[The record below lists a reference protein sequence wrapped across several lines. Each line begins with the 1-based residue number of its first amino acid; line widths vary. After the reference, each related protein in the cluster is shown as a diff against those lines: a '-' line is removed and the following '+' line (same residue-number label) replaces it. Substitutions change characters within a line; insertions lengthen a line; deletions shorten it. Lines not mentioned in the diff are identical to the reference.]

1 MKKILL
7 LTLTILLIYSCSSEE
22 ESPVA
27 IPVQTPETFGA
38 WGPSFSDQTTD
49 FTQTREGNQGTT
61 ESRQV
66 TISSSAASEGTNE
79 RIDGVDKNDDGDI
92 VDYYANITTT
102 YSASIGGNFSVE
114 SYEITNNQ
122 AVDFLTRNFGVWAN
136 VNDGSYIEATI
147 TYDDES
153 SAKVATGLAY
163 DITDVSATLL
173 TQENITDT
181 CWILDDSELP
191 SDVDIEIVQ
200 NTGDNYDIDI
210 YGLEPEGLITQA
222 DIDLL
227 LDFGVT
233 RIGQYTTIEVVDYD
247 SVSALFAGAAIY
259 ALFDDGSEYVFYSVG
274 WTMLFYGY
282 LDADE
287 YACPSTTGK
296 GFDNSSYVEKFNLEN
311 KKSSLKEF
319 LSSKENIKTSK
330 KLKVDREKIKELI
343 YKNRK

>member
-1 MKKILL
+1 MAA
-7 LTLTILLIYSCSSEE
+7 
-22 ESPVA
+22 PVK
-27 IPVQTPETFGA
+27 TPETFGA
-38 WGPSFSDQTTD
+38 WGPLFSEQTND

-66 TISSSAASEGTNE
+66 TVSSSVASEETNE
-79 RIDGVDKNDDGDI
+79 RIDGVDKNDDDDI

-102 YSASIGGNFSVE
+102 YSASIGGSFSVE
-114 SYEITNNQ
+114 SFETTNNQ
-122 AVDFLTRNFGVWAN
+122 EVDFLTRNFGVWAN

-163 DITDVSATLL
+163 DITDDNATLL
-173 TQENITDT
+173 TQENIIDT
-181 CWILDDSELP
+181 CWTIDDSELP
-191 SDVDIEIVQ
+191 SDAVYEVVQ

-210 YGLEPEGLITQA
+210 YGLEPEGLISQD

-233 RIGQYTTIEVVDYD
+233 RLGQYTTIEVEDYD

-259 ALFDDGSEYVFYSVG
+259 ALFDDGSEYVFYSLG

-296 GFDNSSYVEKFNLEN
+296 GFENSSYAEKFNLKN

-319 LSSKENIKTSK
+319 LSSKKHIKASK
-330 KLKVDREKIKELI
+330 KLKVNREKIKRFI
-343 YKNRK
+343 YKNRKSD

>member
-1 MKKILL
+1 M
-7 LTLTILLIYSCSSEE
+7 
-22 ESPVA
+22 
-27 IPVQTPETFGA
+27 
-38 WGPSFSDQTTD
+38 
-49 FTQTREGNQGTT
+49 
-61 ESRQV
+61 
-66 TISSSAASEGTNE
+66 
-79 RIDGVDKNDDGDI
+79 
-92 VDYYANITTT
+92 
-102 YSASIGGNFSVE
+102 
-114 SYEITNNQ
+114 
-122 AVDFLTRNFGVWAN
+122 WAN

-163 DITDVSATLL
+163 DITDDNATLL
-173 TQENITDT
+173 TQENIIDT
-181 CWILDDSELP
+181 CWTIDDSELP
-191 SDVDIEIVQ
+191 SDAVYEVVQ

-210 YGLEPEGLITQA
+210 YGLEPEGLISQD

-233 RIGQYTTIEVVDYD
+233 RLGQYTTIEAEDYD

-259 ALFDDGSEYVFYSVG
+259 ALFDDGSEYVFYSLG

-296 GFDNSSYVEKFNLEN
+296 GFENSSYAEKFNLKN

-319 LSSKENIKTSK
+319 LSSKKYIKASK
-330 KLKVDREKIKELI
+330 KLKVNREKIKRFI
-343 YKNRK
+343 YKNRKSD

>member
-1 MKKILL
+1 M
-7 LTLTILLIYSCSSEE
+7 
-22 ESPVA
+22 
-27 IPVQTPETFGA
+27 
-38 WGPSFSDQTTD
+38 
-49 FTQTREGNQGTT
+49 
-61 ESRQV
+61 
-66 TISSSAASEGTNE
+66 
-79 RIDGVDKNDDGDI
+79 
-92 VDYYANITTT
+92 
-102 YSASIGGNFSVE
+102 
-114 SYEITNNQ
+114 
-122 AVDFLTRNFGVWAN
+122 WAN

-233 RIGQYTTIEVVDYD
+233 RLG
-247 SVSALFAGAAIY
+247 L
-259 ALFDDGSEYVFYSVG
+259 
-274 WTMLFYGY
+274 
-282 LDADE
+282 
-287 YACPSTTGK
+287 
-296 GFDNSSYVEKFNLEN
+296 
-311 KKSSLKEF
+311 SL
-319 LSSKENIKTSK
+319 IH
-330 KLKVDREKIKELI
+330 I
-343 YKNRK
+343 

>member
-122 AVDFLTRNFGVWAN
+122 AVDFLTRNFENGVP
-136 VNDGSYIEATI
+136 Y
-147 TYDDES
+147 Y
-153 SAKVATGLAY
+153 
-163 DITDVSATLL
+163 
-173 TQENITDT
+173 
-181 CWILDDSELP
+181 
-191 SDVDIEIVQ
+191 
-200 NTGDNYDIDI
+200 
-210 YGLEPEGLITQA
+210 
-222 DIDLL
+222 L
-227 LDFGVT
+227 LD
-233 RIGQYTTIEVVDYD
+233 
-247 SVSALFAGAAIY
+247 
-259 ALFDDGSEYVFYSVG
+259 
-274 WTMLFYGY
+274 
-282 LDADE
+282 
-287 YACPSTTGK
+287 
-296 GFDNSSYVEKFNLEN
+296 
-311 KKSSLKEF
+311 
-319 LSSKENIKTSK
+319 
-330 KLKVDREKIKELI
+330 
-343 YKNRK
+343 